1 MRARSLLLA
10 MAVAAVFVACG
21 GDDGPS
27 PPTVP
32 TLFGPPT
39 KIEIVGTTA
48 LTTVGQQSQLTANA
62 TFANGQTRNVSRE
75 AQWQVTNPAVATISE
90 TGLLR
95 ALALGETQVTATFRD
110 ITSGPATVTIK
121 TPATVTSLTISGP
134 ARVAPGATE
143 QFTATAR
150 YSDGTTGDVTSRAS
164 WFVFPTTIL
173 QHLGGGS
180 FRGVAVGEAS
190 VSAFLSPRG
199 SSGLQVLVLQPD
211 TFKLSGTVRDTSGTL
226 ENILVEVISGTGA
239 GLKTKSDPG
248 GRYALYGVAGSV
260 QLRASAPGYDTQE
273 ATVAVNNNA
282 TRDFSLT
289 TSSQSSN
296 VAGNWTLAL
305 KTSSACSAAWPQVA
319 REREIPTT
327 ISQQGTRLTFSFGG
341 SVVRQGFSFSASS
354 SGRIA
359 SNAFQMI
366 LYFDDYYLIYGILDR
381 PTPTDWVGI
390 YGTAEGTATG
400 PNSISGTF
408 TGTFD
413 YYATAATATFPT
425 GVVRSCATDPF
436 FELRR

>member
-39 KIEIVGTTA
+39 RIDIAGSTA

-62 TFANGQTRNVSRE
+62 TFANGETRNVSRE
-75 AQWQVTNPAVATISE
+75 AQWAVTNPAVATISE

-95 ALALGETQVTATFRD
+95 ALALGETQVTATFRN

-121 TPATVTSLTISGP
+121 TPATLTALTITGP

-143 QFTATAR
+143 QFTATGR
-150 YSDGTTGDVTSRAS
+150 YSDGTTGDVTSKVS
-164 WFVFPTTIL
+164 WFVFPTTVL

-199 SSGLQVLVLQPD
+199 SPGLQVLVLQPD
-211 TFKLSGTVRDTSGTL
+211 TFKLSGTVRDTSGSL
-226 ENILVEVISGTGA
+226 ENILVEVVSGTGT
-239 GLKTKSDPG
+239 GLKTKTDSG
-248 GRYALYGVAGSV
+248 GRYALYGVAGSI

-273 ATVAVNNNA
+273 ATVAVSTNA

-319 REREIPTT
+319 REREVPTT
-327 ISQQGTRLTFSFGG
+327 ISQQGTRLTFAFGG
-341 SVVRQGFSFSASS
+341 STVRQGFSFGAN
-354 SGRIA
+354 SGRVA
-359 SNAFQMI
+359 SNAFQLI
-366 LYFDDYYLIYGILDR
+366 LYYDDYYGTYGLLDR

-390 YGTAEGTATG
+390 YGTAEGTVTSPTSITG
-400 PNSISGTF
+400 SF
-408 TGTFD
+408 AGTFD
-413 YYATAATATFPT
+413 YYATAASATFPT
-425 GVVRSCATDPF
+425 GTVRSCAADPF

>member
-39 KIEIVGTTA
+39 RIDIAGSTA

-62 TFANGQTRNVSRE
+62 TFANGETRNVSKE
-75 AQWQVTNPAVATISE
+75 AQWAVTNPAVATISE

-95 ALALGETQVTATFRD
+95 ALALGETQVTATFRN

-121 TPATVTSLTISGP
+121 TPASVTRLTVTGP

-143 QFTATAR
+143 QYTATAE
-150 YSDGTTGDVTSRAS
+150 YTDGTTSDVTSRANWS
-164 WFVFPTTIL
+164 AFPTTIL
-173 QHLGGGS
+173 QSLGSGR
-180 FRGVAVGEAS
+180 FRGVAAGEAS
-190 VSAFLSPRG
+190 MFASVSPRG
-199 SSGLQVLVLQPD
+199 SSFQVLVLPPD
-211 TFKLSGTVRDTSGTL
+211 TFKLSGTMRDTSGTL
-226 ENILVEVISGTGA
+226 ENILVEVISGTGT

-319 REREIPTT
+319 REREVPTT
-327 ISQQGTRLTFSFGG
+327 ISQQGTRLTFAFGG
-341 SVVRQGFSFSASS
+341 STVRQGFSFGAN
-354 SGRIA
+354 SGRVA
-359 SNAFQMI
+359 SNAFQLI
-366 LYFDDYYLIYGILDR
+366 LYYDDYYGTYGLLDR

-390 YGTAEGTATG
+390 YGTAEGTVTSPTSITG
-400 PNSISGTF
+400 SF
-408 TGTFD
+408 AGTFD
-413 YYATAATATFPT
+413 YYATAASATFPT
-425 GVVRSCATDPF
+425 GTVRSCAADPF

>member
-1 MRARSLLLA
+1 MRVRYLFIAIALA
-10 MAVAAVFVACG
+10 AGFVACG

-39 KIEIVGTTA
+39 RIEIAGSTA

-62 TFANGQTRNVSRE
+62 TFANGETRNVSSQ
-75 AQWQVTNPAVATISE
+75 AQWQVSNPAVATISN

-95 ALALGETQVTATFRD
+95 ALALGETQVTATFRN
-110 ITSGPATVTIK
+110 ITSGPATVSIK
-121 TPATVTSLTISGP
+121 TPATVTRLTITGP

-143 QFTATAR
+143 QYTATAD
-150 YSDGTTGDVTSRAS
+150 YSDGTTSEVTSRANWS
-164 WFVFPTTIL
+164 AFPTTVL
-173 QHLGGGS
+173 QHLGGGR
-180 FRGVAVGEAS
+180 FRGVAAGEAS
-190 VSAFLSPRG
+190 MFASLSPRG
-199 SSGLQVLVLQPD
+199 ASFQVLVLPPD
-211 TFKLSGTVRDTSGTL
+211 TFKLSGTMRDTSGTL
-226 ENILVEVISGTGA
+226 ENILVEVISGTGT
-239 GLKTKSDPG
+239 GLKTKSDSG

-273 ATVAVNNNA
+273 ATVAVNTNA
-282 TRDFSLT
+282 TRDFTLT

-305 KTSSACSAAWPQVA
+305 KTSSACSATWPQVA

-327 ISQQGTRLTFSFGG
+327 IAQQGTRLTFAFGG
-341 SVVRQGFSFSASS
+341 STVRQGFSFSGSS

-366 LYFDDYYLIYGILDR
+366 LYFDDYYVIYGILDR

-425 GVVRSCATDPF
+425 GAARSCAVDPF